1 MWCNKEMLPGH
12 KKLQIVEAFQRRPF
26 IVRKEC
32 ICEVSFLL
40 QFWSCMSAFPPA
52 SRFQHFSSIRREFGV
67 SCNRRE
73 CYKVLSV
80 RCSSF
85 TVGVRHLVSR
95 QFEVERGRAR
105 RHWPRGGLLGW
116 QTLASPLLPRQ
127 GRAQTREPEW
137 ASSSLRGSALRVGS
151 FFLCPKRLCSAQVL
165 SSVCPCLAGPD
176 SKDELIWITRSYFHL
191 VWLCVFFS
199 SH

>member
-1 MWCNKEMLPGH
+1 MLPGH

-95 QFEVERGRAR
+95 PFELSVGVPGGTGRGAGCWAGKRWLHLCFPGRAE
-105 RHWPRGGLLGW
+105 PRPG
-116 QTLASPLLPRQ
+116 SPSEPLPRFVAVLFVWAVFSC
-127 GRAQTREPEW
+127 AQN
-137 ASSSLRGSALRVGS
+137 GCAL
-151 FFLCPKRLCSAQVL
+151 PKC
-165 SSVCPCLAGPD
+165 CLQFA
-176 SKDELIWITRSYFHL
+176 LA
-191 VWLCVFFS
+191 
-199 SH
+199 